1 MDNEQTLK
9 DLFDKSQE
17 NNDKMQFSAEEAS
30 RFKKAFDD
38 PEFRKLFS
46 EYVDELSDPKNRQ
59 ETEAYIS
66 QLEGEQKVPEG
77 KELIRPEPAFVV
89 KSYKT
94 VKSSGSDTG
103 KGREKEKLFLN
114 IVQSLKID
122 EPSKSVTSKGTC
134 WSVPYSVGPPH
145 MEKDKSGSNSPCF
158 DCCFH
163 PEALRLCSKVK
174 EFKELV
180 IQTAMEGVEQ
190 SYKRQGQDVR
200 VYLLSTA
207 AAHLWL

>member
-1 MDNEQTLK
+1 MDNEQILK

-17 NNDKMQFSAEEAS
+17 NNDKMQFSSEEAS

-94 VKSSGSDTG
+94 VKGSGSDKG
-103 KGREKEKLFLN
+103 KEKEKLFLN

-122 EPSKSVTSKGTC
+122 EPSKSNTPKGTC

-163 PEALRLCSKVK
+163 PEALRLCSKIK

-180 IQTAMEGVEQ
+180 IHTAMEGVEQ

-200 VYLLSTA
+200 VHMQLLSTA
-207 AAHLWL
+207 AHPYL